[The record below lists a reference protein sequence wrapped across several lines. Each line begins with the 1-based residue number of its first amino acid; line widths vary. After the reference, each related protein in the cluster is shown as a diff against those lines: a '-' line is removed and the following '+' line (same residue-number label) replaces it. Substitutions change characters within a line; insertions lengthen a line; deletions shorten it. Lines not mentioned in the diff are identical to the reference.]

1 MEMKV
6 IIDEYQLPQELKFNF
21 EELKTELQAKA
32 KEYEI
37 MTYTEEQLTEAKKD
51 RANLNKLKKALNDE
65 RIRREK
71 EYMQPFNEFKS
82 KINEII
88 SIIDKPVAM
97 IDAQVKN
104 YEEKKKEEKQE
115 AINALFAAKEFPE
128 WITVGQIQDKSWLNA
143 TTSMKQIEDRL
154 DGWKNRIETEL
165 KTIESLP
172 EYSFEA
178 LEEYKRTLDL
188 NRAIAEGQRLADIQK
203 RKKEAEER
211 ARAEAEARAKAEA
224 DAKAAEEE
232 ARRAGEQMA
241 AGYEEGIK
249 EEPKAVPKS
258 LAASW
263 ISFRAFLTIDD
274 AVALREF
281 FESRDIEFEAN

>member
-88 SIIDKPVAM
+88 AIIDKPVAM

-115 AINALFAAKEFPE
+115 AINALFNAKEFPE

-143 TTSMKQIEDRL
+143 TTSMKQID
-154 DGWKNRIETEL
+154 DNMTGWKNRIETEQ

-172 EYSFEA
+172 EFAFEA
-178 LEEYKRTLDL
+178 MEIYKSTLDMAK
-188 NRAIAEGQRLADIQK
+188 AIAEGQRLADIQR
-203 RKKEAEER
+203 RKKEAEAAAEKM
-211 ARAEAEARAKAEA
+211 RAEAEARRK
-224 DAKAAEEE
+224 EEE
-232 ARRAGEQMA
+232 ARKAAEQAGADMAEGYA
-241 AGYEEGIK
+241 AGVKEQPYGMAGAWIK
-249 EEPKAVPKS
+249 FEAY
-258 LAASW
+258 
-263 ISFRAFLTIDD
+263 LTIPQ
-274 AVALREF
+274 AQALREF
-281 FESRDIEFEAN
+281 FIKNGIEFRAV

>member
-88 SIIDKPVAM
+88 AIIDKPVAM

-115 AINALFAAKEFPE
+115 AINALFNAKEFPE

-143 TTSMKQIEDRL
+143 TTSMKQID
-154 DGWKNRIETEL
+154 DNMTGWKNRIETEQ

-172 EYSFEA
+172 EFAFEA
-178 LEEYKRTLDL
+178 MEIYKSTLDMAK
-188 NRAIAEGQRLADIQK
+188 AIAEGQRLADIQR
-203 RKKEAEER
+203 RKKEAEAAAEKM
-211 ARAEAEARAKAEA
+211 RAEAEARRK
-224 DAKAAEEE
+224 EEE
-232 ARRAGEQMA
+232 ARKAAEQAGADMAEGYA
-241 AGYEEGIK
+241 AGVKEQPYGMAGAWIK
-249 EEPKAVPKS
+249 FEAY
-258 LAASW
+258 
-263 ISFRAFLTIDD
+263 LTIPQ
-274 AVALREF
+274 AQALREF
-281 FESRDIEFEAN
+281 FIKNGIEFRAI

>member
-32 KEYEI
+32 KEYEV

-88 SIIDKPVAM
+88 AIIDKPVAM

-115 AINALFAAKEFPE
+115 AINALFNAKEFPE

-143 TTSMKQIEDRL
+143 TTSMKQID
-154 DGWKNRIETEL
+154 DNMTGWKNRIETEQ

-172 EYSFEA
+172 EFAFEA
-178 LEEYKRTLDL
+178 MEIYKATIDMAK
-188 NRAIAEGQRLADIQK
+188 AIAEGQRLADIQR
-203 RKKEAEER
+203 RKKEAEAAAEKM
-211 ARAEAEARAKAEA
+211 RAEAEARRK
-224 DAKAAEEE
+224 EEE
-232 ARRAGEQMA
+232 ARKAAEQAGADMAEGYA
-241 AGYEEGIK
+241 AGVKEQPYGMAGAWIK
-249 EEPKAVPKS
+249 FEAY
-258 LAASW
+258 
-263 ISFRAFLTIDD
+263 LTIPQ
-274 AVALREF
+274 AQALREF
-281 FESRDIEFEAN
+281 FINNGIEFRAV

>member
-115 AINALFAAKEFPE
+115 AINALFAAKKFPE

-143 TTSMKQIEDRL
+143 TTSMKQID
-154 DGWKNRIETEL
+154 DNMTGWKNRIETEQ

-172 EYSFEA
+172 EFAFEA
-178 LEEYKRTLDL
+178 MEIYKTTLDMAK
-188 NRAIAEGQRLADIQK
+188 AIAEGQRLADIQK
-203 RKKEAEER
+203 RKKEAEAAAEKM
-211 ARAEAEARAKAEA
+211 RAEAEARRK
-224 DAKAAEEE
+224 EEE
-232 ARRAGEQMA
+232 ARKAADMAEGYA
-241 AGYEEGIK
+241 AGVKEQPYGMAGAWIK
-249 EEPKAVPKS
+249 FEAY
-258 LAASW
+258 
-263 ISFRAFLTIDD
+263 LTIPQ
-274 AVALREF
+274 AQALREF
-281 FESRDIEFEAN
+281 FIKNGIEFRAI

>member
-115 AINALFAAKEFPE
+115 AINALFNAKEFPE

-143 TTSMKQIEDRL
+143 TTSMKQID
-154 DGWKNRIETEL
+154 DNMTGWKNRIETEQ

-172 EYSFEA
+172 EFAFEA
-178 LEEYKRTLDL
+178 MEIYKTTLDMAK
-188 NRAIAEGQRLADIQK
+188 AIAEGQRLADIQK
-203 RKKEAEER
+203 RKKEAEAAAEKM
-211 ARAEAEARAKAEA
+211 RAEAEARRK
-224 DAKAAEEE
+224 EEE
-232 ARRAGEQMA
+232 ARKAAEQAGADMAEGYA
-241 AGYEEGIK
+241 AGVKEQPYGMAGAWIK
-249 EEPKAVPKS
+249 FEAY
-258 LAASW
+258 
-263 ISFRAFLTIDD
+263 LTIPQ
-274 AVALREF
+274 AQALREF
-281 FESRDIEFEAN
+281 FIKNGIEFRAI

>member
-115 AINALFAAKEFPE
+115 AINALFNAKEFPE

-143 TTSMKQIEDRL
+143 TTSMKQID
-154 DGWKNRIETEL
+154 DNMTGWKNRIETEQ

-172 EYSFEA
+172 EFAFEA
-178 LEEYKRTLDL
+178 MEIYKTTLDMAK
-188 NRAIAEGQRLADIQK
+188 AIAEGQRLADIQR
-203 RKKEAEER
+203 RKKEAEAAAEKM
-211 ARAEAEARAKAEA
+211 RAEAEARRK
-224 DAKAAEEE
+224 EEE
-232 ARRAGEQMA
+232 ARKAAEQAGTDMAEGYA
-241 AGYEEGIK
+241 AGVKEQPYGMAGAWIK
-249 EEPKAVPKS
+249 FEAY
-258 LAASW
+258 
-263 ISFRAFLTIDD
+263 LTIPQ
-274 AVALREF
+274 AQALREF
-281 FESRDIEFEAN
+281 FIKNGIDFRAV

>member
-32 KEYEI
+32 KEYEV

-71 EYMQPFNEFKS
+71 EYMQPFNEFKT

-104 YEEKKKEEKQE
+104 YEEKKKEEKKE

-143 TTSMKQIEDRL
+143 TTSMKQID
-154 DGWKNRIETEL
+154 DNMTGWKNRIETEQ

-172 EYSFEA
+172 EFAFEA
-178 LEEYKRTLDL
+178 MEIYKTTLDMAK
-188 NRAIAEGQRLADIQK
+188 AIAEGQRLADIQR
-203 RKKEAEER
+203 RKKEAEAAAEKM
-211 ARAEAEARAKAEA
+211 RAEAEARRK
-224 DAKAAEEE
+224 EEE
-232 ARRAGEQMA
+232 ARKAAEQAGADMAEGYA
-241 AGYEEGIK
+241 AGVKEQPYGMAGAWIK
-249 EEPKAVPKS
+249 FEAY
-258 LAASW
+258 
-263 ISFRAFLTIDD
+263 LTIPQ
-274 AVALREF
+274 AQALREF
-281 FESRDIEFEAN
+281 FIKNGIEFRAV

>member
-88 SIIDKPVAM
+88 AIIDKPVAM

-143 TTSMKQIEDRL
+143 TTSMKQIEDNL
-154 DGWKNRIETEL
+154 DGWKNRISAEL
-165 KTIESLP
+165 KTIEGLQ
-172 EYSFEA
+172 EFSFEA
-178 LEEYKRTLDL
+178 TEVYKNTLDMAK
-188 NRAIAEGQRLADIQK
+188 AIAEGQRLADIQK
-203 RKKEAEER
+203 RKKEAEEAA
-211 ARAEAEARAKAEA
+211 ARMKAEAEAK
-224 DAKAAEEE
+224 KQQEE
-232 ARRAGEQMA
+232 AEKTGEKMA
-241 AGYEEGIK
+241 EGYAEGVEEKKPSGGAWIK
-249 EEPKAVPKS
+249 FE
-258 LAASW
+258 
-263 ISFRAFLTIDD
+263 AFLDIEN
-274 AVALREF
+274 AKKLRAF
-281 FESRDIEFEAN
+281 FESNGIEFRAV